1 MDVGF
6 GQNGYG
12 GKTRTRALIRLWI
25 ATASGRGRPKRNVT
39 AREDGTSATTQAR
52 MQGAHPRAERMRK
65 TLSVRPRR
73 NLLQNPL
80 RLVAFT
86 GLHPTGAR
94 YDRRKTVMGGVLY
107 GIGVV
112 LSINLF

>member
-1 MDVGF
+1 MEVGF

-12 GKTRTRALIRLWI
+12 GKTRTRAVVRLRV

-39 AREDGTSATTQAR
+39 AREGGTSTTTQAR
-52 MQGAHPRAERMRK
+52 MQGAHPRAERMHK
-65 TLSVRPRR
+65 TLGVRPRR
-73 NLLQNPL
+73 KLLQNPR

-94 YDRRKTVMGGVLY
+94 YDKRKTVMGGVPN
-107 GIGVV
+107 GIGAV
-112 LSINLF
+112 LIINLF